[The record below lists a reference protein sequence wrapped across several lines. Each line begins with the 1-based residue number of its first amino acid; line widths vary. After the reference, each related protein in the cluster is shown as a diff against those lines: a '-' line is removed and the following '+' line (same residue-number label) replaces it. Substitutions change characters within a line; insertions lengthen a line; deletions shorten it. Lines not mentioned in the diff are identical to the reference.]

1 MFWSCN
7 KVFRGDAASVTRT
20 HTSPVGHDRSRMSAP
35 MTMQLQET
43 ESSTRRASR
52 ENRVRFSRFD
62 MTRTKSGQTTAEVTL
77 ELDGKKH
84 LGQATGPSSPLGDLR
99 TSAEA
104 CLRALSGFSGGL
116 EFELMAVKHIR
127 AFDSNLAIVS
137 ITHRQDGN
145 AFPLVGCYLAKDDVC
160 RGAAIA
166 VLNATNR
173 VIGVSLQRTED

>member
-1 MFWSCN
+1 
-7 KVFRGDAASVTRT
+7 
-20 HTSPVGHDRSRMSAP
+20 
-35 MTMQLQET
+35 MQLQD
-43 ESSTRRASR
+43 SQPPRRVSR
-52 ENRVRFSRFD
+52 EIRVRFTRFD
-62 MTRTKSGQTTAEVTL
+62 LTRTKSGQTTAEVTL

-84 LGQATGPSSPLGDLR
+84 IGQSTGPSSPLGDLR
-99 TSAEA
+99 ISSEA
-104 CLRALSGFSGGL
+104 CLRALAGFAEGL

-145 AFPLVGCYLAKDDVC
+145 TFPLVGCYLATDDVC

-173 VIGVSLQRTED
+173 VLGISMQREG

>member
-1 MFWSCN
+1 
-7 KVFRGDAASVTRT
+7 
-20 HTSPVGHDRSRMSAP
+20 
-35 MTMQLQET
+35 MTMQLQDT
-43 ESSTRRASR
+43 VSQAQRTSR
-52 ENRVRFSRFD
+52 DNRVRFIRFD

-84 LGQATGPSSPLGDLR
+84 VGQATGPSSPLGDLR
-99 TSAEA
+99 ISAEA

-137 ITHRQDGN
+137 IAHKQEGTTY
-145 AFPLVGCYLAKDDVC
+145 PLVGCYLAKDDVC
-160 RGAAIA
+160 RGSAIS

-173 VIGVSLQRTED
+173 VLGISLQRTDE